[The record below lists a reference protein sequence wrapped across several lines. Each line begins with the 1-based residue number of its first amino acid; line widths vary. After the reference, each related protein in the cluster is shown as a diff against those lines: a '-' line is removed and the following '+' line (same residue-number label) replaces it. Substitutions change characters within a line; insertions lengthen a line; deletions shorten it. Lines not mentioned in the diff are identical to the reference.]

1 MLPGCML
8 QFAIDGVTT
17 AAFEPEGCLADAAI
31 ASRMP

>member
-17 AAFEPEGCLADAAI
+17 AAFETPRAAWLT
-31 ASRMP
+31 PL